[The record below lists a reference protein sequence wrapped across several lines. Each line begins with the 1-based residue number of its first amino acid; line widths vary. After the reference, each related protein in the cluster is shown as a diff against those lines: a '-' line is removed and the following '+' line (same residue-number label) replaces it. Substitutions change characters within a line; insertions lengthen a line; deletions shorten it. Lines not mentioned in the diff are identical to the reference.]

1 MKLRLN
7 KLGGQLGL
15 LFCLAGLVLIWTGW
29 NGAASYN
36 DIRKQFPYLIS
47 GGIAGLALVAIGVGL
62 FVLQSARADRV
73 QLEANLIELRKILDR
88 MTGSPSGNGAEASG
102 ARGVPEN
109 TGTRGV
115 AEDTMV
121 VVGPN
126 AYHRPGCRLVQG
138 REGLKSMT
146 EEAARGAGL
155 SPCRTCHN
163 VTREVSLA
171 DEPQSTRGKRS

>member
-7 KLGGQLGL
+7 KLGGQLGM

-36 DIRKQFPYLIS
+36 DIRQQFPYLIS
-47 GGIAGLALVAIGVGL
+47 GGIGGLALVTIGVGL

-73 QLEANLIELRKILDR
+73 QLEANLTELRKILDR
-88 MTGSPSGNGAEASG
+88 MTGNPSGNGSEPPG
-102 ARGVPEN
+102 ARGVPGES
-109 TGTRGV
+109 GRGV
-115 AEDTMV
+115 PDDSTMV
-121 VVGPN
+121 VAGPS
-126 AYHRPGCRLVQG
+126 AYHRPGCRLVEG

-146 EEAARGAGL
+146 EEAARAAGL
-155 SPCRTCHN
+155 SPCRTCHS
-163 VTREVSLA
+163 VSREVSLA